1 MQFTYSLK
9 FLFEKFYIIL
19 IIRKIP
25 YYFPSLHRCT
35 LISSRIRTYLQFNYL
50 RINKDCPSLLIK
62 KKKKRSTDKST
73 TILKTVIK
81 YDSHRDRVRDT
92 SNPQQLSPRMRIKRQ
107 RILTVVNPGR
117 IIAGQRS
124 LLRGRHVSPFALV
137 VETTTTLKRWRPVVR
152 GERWFYISIRLR
164 WGHDHFFLFL
174 LFISFFLSRYD
185 EWKSKG
191 NLVAGWKGWIEK
203 LDCSDCHDIKF

>member
-1 MQFTYSLK
+1 MSV
-9 FLFEKFYIIL
+9 IID
-19 IIRKIP
+19 
-25 YYFPSLHRCT
+25 
-35 LISSRIRTYLQFNYL
+35 Q
-50 RINKDCPSLLIK
+50 

-164 WGHDHFFLFL
+164 WGHDHFFSSFSLFPSFYRDTMNGNRKGTWL
-174 LFISFFLSRYD
+174 RGGKVESKNWIATIATISNFKTGENSFYYD
-185 EWKSKG
+185 E
-191 NLVAGWKGWIEK
+191 
-203 LDCSDCHDIKF
+203 KFRDGDS